1 MKRRTLRF
9 PALLAPALLATMLAG
24 AVPPMHAQ
32 EAPGATDEEGRAV
45 ARLSLMNGEVSVRR
59 GDSGDW
65 VAGAINAPLMTEDRV
80 FAGPRSR
87 AEVQFDYYHRIRLA
101 EDTEVRLAD
110 IENGRYLL
118 QLARGTA
125 TFAALKGG
133 DAQVEISTPAAAVR
147 PVAYGSYRVTV
158 QPDGT
163 AEITVRSGEAEIY
176 TPSGTQRLKAGRTML
191 VRNGENGEPVFQTVA
206 ALGRDDWDRFNE
218 ARDKELRRG
227 LETYRY
233 VSRDVYGAEDLY
245 GHGEWVNVAPYG
257 HVWQPNVAIGW
268 APYRYGR
275 WSWVDWYGWTWVSY
289 DPWGWAPYH
298 YGRWFHHGGRWC
310 WYPGAYMGV
319 RHRWSPALVAWFGWG
334 GGGVG
339 IGFGG
344 GWGRMGWVPL
354 APYDPFHR
362 WWGRDYY
369 RGYRNGNI
377 RNNVV
382 VVNNVNITNVYRNA
396 RVRDS
401 ISIHDGDFSRGG
413 RGQAYRGNADDL
425 GRASV
430 MRGALPVSPGRESVR
445 FAERDARVVPVA
457 RNASG
462 GNERF
467 YARTAARQVDRV
479 PFDRQREA
487 LAGGDRRV
495 PGEPGEGAVAGRGS
509 ASPRGGAEGRTGGIV
524 GTEAGRGGWRTV
536 GEAETGRERTGSPR
550 TAEDGTSGRSGWRGF
565 GDPSGVRTGGEAAG
579 ARTGRNAEAGRGGE
593 AAATE
598 PRSGW
603 RGFGDPNRGTRG
615 EVTTRGA
622 ESPRG
627 GDAGEGRRGV
637 WSTRGSD
644 GGAERMDRG
653 STRTDSGRS
662 EDSGRGGIWSTRGGS
677 ERAPSAPSRVESPRS
692 ESPRSESPR
701 MESSPRSEPSR
712 NEAPSRSESPR
723 TGGRGRGN
731 SDDMAGAFSGA
742 PASSSRGFVTSG
754 RGERWSTGGGSG
766 VEPSAR
772 SYGSSPRSSE
782 GRGIWSTGAGREYG
796 GDAAVSGGR
805 SEARTGSE
813 GGGRGVWSTGAGRGD
828 SGGRMESTP
837 RSEPR
842 SSGGGGIWSTGRS
855 EASMGR
861 SEPYGG
867 GMSAPRSMP
876 STRSMEGRSYGGG
889 GAPSMSPR
897 SSGGFGGGGG
907 SIGSGRSGGF
917 GGGGIV
923 GSGRS
928 GGGSVGGS
936 GRMSGGGGGRS
947 SGGGGRSSGGRQ

>member
-1 MKRRTLRF
+1 MKRLTLTI
-9 PALLAPALLATMLAG
+9 PALIAPALIATMLAG
-24 AVPPMHAQ
+24 AVPPMNAQ
-32 EAPGATDEEGRAV
+32 VVNEDADGENRGV

-133 DAQVEISTPAAAVR
+133 DAQVEISTAAAAVR

-158 QPDGT
+158 GPDGT
-163 AEITVRSGEAEIY
+163 VEITVRSGEAEIY

-191 VRNGENGEPVFQTVA
+191 VRNGESGEPVFQLVA
-206 ALGRDDWDRFNE
+206 AIGRDEWDRFNE

-227 LETYRY
+227 LDTYRY
-233 VSRDVYGAEDLY
+233 VSRDIYGAEDLY
-245 GHGEWVNVAPYG
+245 GNGEWVNVAPYG
-257 HVWQPNVAIGW
+257 HVWQPHVAIGW

-310 WYPGAYMGV
+310 WYPGGGIGM
-319 RHRWSPALVAWFGWG
+319 RHRWSPALVGWFGWG
-334 GGGVG
+334 GGGVS

-369 RGYRNGNI
+369 RGYRNGNM
-377 RNNVV
+377 RNNVI

-401 ISIHDGDFSRGG
+401 ISIHDGDYSRGM
-413 RGQAYRGNADDL
+413 RGQAYRGNAEDL
-425 GRASV
+425 GRASM
-430 MRGALPVSPGRESVR
+430 MRGALPVAPGRESVR
-445 FAERDARVVPVA
+445 FADRDARVVPVA
-457 RNASG
+457 RNASN

-467 YARTAARQVDRV
+467 FARTAARNVERV
-479 PFDRQREA
+479 PFERQREV
-487 LAGGDRRV
+487 LAGAERRTQD
-495 PGEPGEGAVAGRGS
+495 EPRGVTGGRGGVGREVGEGQSGRI
-509 ASPRGGAEGRTGGIV
+509 A
-524 GTEAGRGGWRTV
+524 GTEAGRGARGGEESRGGWRTV
-536 GEAETGRERTGSPR
+536 GEGSTGRDRTGDNSRVEGRTGTPR
-550 TAEDGTSGRSGWRGF
+550 TSEDGATTRGGWRGF
-565 GDPSGVRTGGEAAG
+565 GDPAAGRTGGDTAG
-579 ARTGRNAEAGRGGE
+579 ARTGRTADAGRGGE
-593 AAATE
+593 GAAAE

-603 RGFGDPNRGTRG
+603 RGFGDPSRGGRG
-615 EVTTRGA
+615 EATSRSA
-622 ESPRG
+622 ESPRS
-627 GDAGEGRRGV
+627 GDAGDNGR
-637 WSTRGSD
+637 
-644 GGAERMDRG
+644 
-653 STRTDSGRS
+653 
-662 EDSGRGGIWSTRGGS
+662 GIWSTRGSGAGREERGS
-677 ERAPSAPSRVESPRS
+677 SRTDSGRGDADRTESWSTRGGSQRSSDSPARA

-712 NEAPSRSESPR
+712 NESPSRSESPR
-723 TGGRGRGN
+723 TGGRGGN
-731 SDDMAGAFSGA
+731 IEDMAGGRLGA
-742 PASSSRGFVTSG
+742 PASTGRGYVSSGG
-754 RGERWSTGGGSG
+754 GERWST
-766 VEPSAR
+766 
-772 SYGSSPRSSE
+772 
-782 GRGIWSTGAGREYG
+782 RGGAGI
-796 GDAAVSGGR
+796 
-805 SEARTGSE
+805 EAGNRNYGSE
-813 GGGRGVWSTGAGRGD
+813 GGGTPRSSESRGVWSTGSANRSYGGD
-828 SGGRMESTP
+828 GGSNVG

-842 SSGGGGIWSTGRS
+842 SGWTSR
-855 EASMGR
+855 
-861 SEPYGG
+861 G
-867 GMSAPRSMP
+867 GMSEPRSAP

-889 GAPSMSPR
+889 AGAPSMSPR

-907 SIGSGRSGGF
+907 
-917 GGGGIV
+917 IV

-928 GGGSVGGS
+928 SGGGGFSGGGRSSGGS
-936 GRMSGGGGGRS
+936 SGGGGRS
-947 SGGGGRSSGGRQ
+947 SGGGGGGRGGRR